1 MRGGNMLV
9 LIDQLMKEHSE
20 IFADLTEANN
30 LGIITKEGQS
40 KLFSAKADLLVHLK
54 NEDEHL
60 YPVLKKEAENNKHLE
75 SILNSFSSEMEN
87 VSKSV
92 MKYIDKYSDGVLD
105 SKYVESFETIFATLN
120 ARMKKEESILFAEYE
135 KINQ

>member
-1 MRGGNMLV
+1 MRGGNMSV
-9 LIDQLMKEHSE
+9 LIDQLIKEHSE

-30 LGIITKEGQS
+30 LGIITEEGQN

-60 YPVLKKEAENNKHLE
+60 YPILRKEAENNKHLE
-75 SILNSFSSEMEN
+75 GILNSFSNEMKDI
-87 VSKSV
+87 SKSV
-92 MKYIDKYSDGVLD
+92 MKFIDKYSDGVLD
-105 SKYVESFETIFATLN
+105 SKYVESFESIFATLS
-120 ARMKKEESILFAEYE
+120 ARMKKEESVLFAEYE

>member
-1 MRGGNMLV
+1 M
-9 LIDQLMKEHSE
+9 LIDQLIKEHSK
-20 IFADLTEANN
+20 IIADLTEANN
-30 LGIITKEGQS
+30 LGIITEKGQS
-40 KLFSAKADLLVHLK
+40 KLFSAKADLLEHLK

-87 VSKSV
+87 ISKSV
-92 MKYIDKYSDGVLD
+92 MEFIDKYSNGVLD
-105 SKYVESFETIFATLN
+105 SKYVESFESILATLST
-120 ARMKKEESILFAEYE
+120 RMKKEESVIFAEYE

>member
-1 MRGGNMLV
+1 MSA
-9 LIDQLMKEHSE
+9 LIDQLIKEHSE
-20 IFADLTEANN
+20 IFAELNEADN
-30 LGIITKEGQS
+30 LGIITKEGQN
-40 KLFSAKADLLVHLK
+40 KLFSTKTDLLVHLK

-60 YPVLKKEAENNKHLE
+60 YPVLRKEAENNKHLE

-87 VSKSV
+87 ISESA
-92 MKYIDKYSDGVLD
+92 MKFFDKYTNRVID
-105 SKYVESFETIFATLN
+105 SKYVESFETIFAILS

>member
-1 MRGGNMLV
+1 MSV
-9 LIDQLMKEHSE
+9 LIDQLIKEHSE

-30 LGIITKEGQS
+30 LGIITEEGQN

-60 YPVLKKEAENNKHLE
+60 YPILRKEAENNKHLE
-75 SILNSFSSEMEN
+75 GILNSFSNEMKDI
-87 VSKSV
+87 SKSV
-92 MKYIDKYSDGVLD
+92 MKFIDKYSDGVLD
-105 SKYVESFETIFATLN
+105 SKYVESFESIFATLS
-120 ARMKKEESILFAEYE
+120 ARMKKEESVLFAEYE

>member
-1 MRGGNMLV
+1 MSV

-20 IFADLTEANN
+20 IFAELNEADN
-30 LGIITKEGQS
+30 LGIITKEGQN
-40 KLFSAKADLLVHLK
+40 KLFSTKADLLVHLK

-60 YPVLKKEAENNKHLE
+60 YPALRKEAENNKHLE
-75 SILNSFSSEMEN
+75 IILSSFSSEMIN
-87 VSKSV
+87 ISKSV
-92 MKYIDKYSDGVLD
+92 MKFIEKYSDGVLD